1 MTVILVVLTIGAFI
15 LVEYL
20 LERKR
25 EGQLS
30 HVGESLQQSLD
41 EAAPQVVNGIRLPA
55 PLYYHQGHAWAHWV
69 SPDQAFVGLDD
80 FARRLLGKD
89 VKVDLPTV
97 GTNLRQGKDSVALH
111 RNGDEARLLA
121 PISGEVV
128 EVNPQLRQEPGL
140 VHEDS
145 YARGWLYKIRSPE
158 LFKELPNLL
167 RGSLAVRWMEDTF
180 ARFQHRMMLAS
191 GSVIQDGG
199 GPVDDVAEQ
208 IDHEQW
214 CSLVEEFMLNKPTHH
229 GNTRGGKR

>member
-1 MTVILVVLTIGAFI
+1 MTVILVALSIGAMV

-20 LERKR
+20 LQRRR
-25 EGQLS
+25 EGELS
-30 HVGESLQQSLD
+30 HIGESLQRVLE
-41 EAAPQVVNGIRLPA
+41 EAVPQVVAGIRLPA
-55 PLYYHQGHAWAHWV
+55 PLYYHQGHAWVHWV

-80 FARRLLGKD
+80 FGRRLLGKD
-89 VKVDLPTV
+89 ARVEPPTI
-97 GTNLRQGKDSVALH
+97 GTNLRQGKDFVAIH
-111 RNGDEARLLA
+111 RNGDEVRLLA
-121 PISGEVV
+121 PITGEIVD
-128 EVNPQLRQEPGL
+128 VNPELKRNPGL

-199 GPVDDVAEQ
+199 GPVEDVAERL
-208 IDHEQW
+208 DHDQW
-214 CSLVEEFMLNKPTHH
+214 CNLVEEFMLTKPTHH
-229 GNTRGGKR
+229 GGHEKG